1 MPNLTLE
8 SWMLSNGHAKIFE
21 LFSTWNSDSIVKWEG
36 VCIKRQTITTIKIVC
51 VRQWKNADLNT
62 FICNERA
69 VFLNWDWFLCTDTT
83 KNMTM

>member
-1 MPNLTLE
+1 MKLE
-8 SWMLSNGHAKIFE
+8 SWMLSSGHAKIFE
-21 LFSTWNSDSIVKWEG
+21 LFSTWNSDSIVKWDG